1 MDKKERKRK
10 LVLQA
15 SDLVIDYD
23 KLIKD
28 TETLPSL
35 KKLVAKYIQAELYNI
50 KKELEEIE
58 NEEG

>member
-1 MDKKERKRK
+1 MDKNERKRQ

-28 TETLPSL
+28 KETLPSL
-35 KKLVAKYIQAELYNI
+35 KVLVAKYIQAELYNI

>member
-1 MDKKERKRK
+1 MDKKERKRQ

-28 TETLPSL
+28 RETLPSL
-35 KKLVAKYIQAELYNI
+35 KRVVLKYIKAELYNI
-50 KKELEEIE
+50 KLQLEELE

>member
-1 MDKKERKRK
+1 MDKKDRKRQ

-35 KKLVAKYIQAELYNI
+35 KILVAKYIKAELYNI

>member
-1 MDKKERKRK
+1 MDKKERKRQ

-35 KKLVAKYIQAELYNI
+35 KILVAKYIKAELYNI
-50 KKELEEIE
+50 KKELEDLE